1 MQSKI
6 DVPGVV
12 LGNVCGKHVT
22 PSESVGTTVYLHL
35 PNVLQLVQS
44 VVTLLPQQLP
54 RQLLLWQLEFSIQ
67 LPPEVG
73 LAPETQAGL
82 LQNFGHCEET
92 KVQLSG

>member
-67 LPPEVG
+67 LMPTSATSEYTKQSEEEVDPARDV
-73 LAPETQAGL
+73 LPLEQ
-82 LQNFGHCEET
+82 E
-92 KVQLSG
+92 